1 MAELRIGEVI
11 HYYSRAEVAALK
23 LEAPLRLGDRVHV
36 LGHTTDLMA
45 TVESMEIDRKQID
58 SAQPG
63 DDVAIK
69 ITGRVREGDI
79 VYRETVTPS

>member
-23 LEAPLRLGDRVHV
+23 LEAPLRLGDRVHI
-36 LGHTTDLMA
+36 LGNTTDLTV
-45 TVESMEIDRKQID
+45 TVESMEIERQQID

-69 ITGRVREGDI
+69 VMGRVREGDI
-79 VYRETVTPS
+79 VYRETATPL